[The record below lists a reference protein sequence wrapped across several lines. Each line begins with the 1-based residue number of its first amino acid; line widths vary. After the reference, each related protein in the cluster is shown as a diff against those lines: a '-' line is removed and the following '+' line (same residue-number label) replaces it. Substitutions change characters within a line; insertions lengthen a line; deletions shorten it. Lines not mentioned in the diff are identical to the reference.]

1 MMSKKSPRNGH
12 SRAKS
17 LTFSNFVR
25 QEQIRIQ
32 TGFKCRKVDPDNP
45 IYFKNQS
52 NPDDT

>member
-25 QEQIRIQ
+25 QEQIRIHP
-32 TGFKCRKVDPDNP
+32 GLNVAKLIP
-45 IYFKNQS
+45 ITPFTSKPN
-52 NPDDT
+52 